1 MPYNKPSTPLG
12 NTMRNPNFLPLQDLE
27 NTICAIESHC
37 HTILKKA
44 RAKEV
49 LRNDEL
55 MHRYL
60 CAIEKGVNNLL
71 ILKEVRYNRFKIES
85 NKSKHFKV

>member
-1 MPYNKPSTPLG
+1 
-12 NTMRNPNFLPLQDLE
+12 MRNPNFLSLQALE
-27 NTICAIESHC
+27 NTISALESHC

-49 LRNDEL
+49 LRNDVL
-55 MHRYL
+55 MGRYL
-60 CAIEKGVNNLL
+60 CSIEKGVNKLL
-71 ILKEVRYNRFKIES
+71 ILKQVRYDRFKIES